1 MSDLYDIKISV
12 RSSVKLLLEIK
23 GLLSMKPNRERLFRD
38 TVFELWL
45 DIQSHKNDS
54 HMMHYVFQHQASA
67 EFIKGLDDQDGTFF
81 QDDQCREKCMEQHNK
96 MCGDTEDGT
105 FVDKVVGKICPKI
118 NRMSV
123 DDGDGVLDSQTK
135 DVIEEAAM
143 LPTMSSNS
151 PQAGNVAVFEFFA
164 EFDAL
169 KKEVLLIKRR
179 KDDEFDELTKRS
191 SKLETSKTFV
201 KFKKLLTNDLCT
213 ENESSDCN
221 PKKSD
226 GGVTIEEKT
235 KFSSQ
240 HNDSSNHIGG
250 VSSEAKASS
259 SSAHPGNDED
269 VSHLDDNM
277 EIDGQNAKDGYSNSQ
292 HNLHLLIKALGTKI
306 ENSSID
312 SVVVVP
318 PKVDD
323 PMLRTIKPKDDFDE
337 ADVDSYDDDY
347 MSLFNDEE
355 QPAKS
360 SLNDLELQQEPDK
373 VDVKDGILEQ
383 QAIADKGKTTVI
395 QETVGVT
402 VDEGPSLGRGL
413 GTLKFKKK
421 NYERALRNYIQLQF
435 PTKRKTRLKKTDDIV
450 MPFDLEDISGQPRNR
465 SINHIMT
472 HDPFV
477 ENLSRPDGCKSD
489 KVTVPEYMSAFITN
503 KDLPEYWFPWGK
515 RDIVID
521 RSFWLRLSCL
531 NIGKSGWLT
540 DQHLDLW
547 IDLMWS
553 LRPPE
558 ADWAI
563 IRPHFSACI
572 LNRMMSDYFLNGHMY
587 PLPWIA
593 VEKVYF
599 LVNEP
604 KEHWCLTELEI
615 RTGVVT
621 FYDSLGW
628 AGRSR
633 RLLAFNSQ
641 PKSDKILLGFGVRPG
656 TLDLTIIK
664 VAYPRGGHRSWYVSV
679 FTLSSMDWKKLDN
692 DCLPRESI
700 RFKCSSQVVIG
711 RLIFWAG
718 HERFVSDDGHVV
730 FKKHLLVSFDL
741 IGHSFKVH
749 DIDVVFRDG
758 LTVPMCLSSLGNSL
772 ILFGSMDETDFYL
785 FVHSFC
791 MLAKVAGT
799 LSLHVKL
806 NSMSSPS
813 SPKFKVILVYEE
825 IKCGVLLPKNISQK
839 NFVRYVR
846 KKFNVED
853 NKELLLSYNIGS
865 NSFNIIDEDD
875 VDFFL
880 KAVLESGDVVMS
892 VFIKSTEKTVEVTPS
907 KPLDIDLNIPLFH
920 EPVTHEWMKNSL
932 NYLPPTPHAPILD
945 LKSITTSHHG
955 VKFSAKKIADKEA
968 CMYEIGLKC
977 ITEGYEYKVVRS
989 CPERY
994 AVECVHL
1001 DCYWY
1006 IFTRRIKKE
1015 NGFRVTYINDNHTC
1029 PKTQFYPNHRN
1040 ATTKMLCQLIILKFR
1055 DVTRVYR
1062 PKDIIN
1068 DLNIEFNIDVSYK
1081 RAWKGKQLALK
1092 SNQGD
1097 PISSF
1102 AQLPYY
1108 CYNLKLA
1115 NKNTITHIDTDH
1127 EGRFKMLSI
1136 AFGAAVRI

>member
-1 MSDLYDIKISV
+1 M
-12 RSSVKLLLEIK
+12 
-23 GLLSMKPNRERLFRD
+23 
-38 TVFELWL
+38 
-45 DIQSHKNDS
+45 
-54 HMMHYVFQHQASA
+54 A
-67 EFIKGLDDQDGTFF
+67 
-81 QDDQCREKCMEQHNK
+81 
-96 MCGDTEDGT
+96 
-105 FVDKVVGKICPKI
+105 
-118 NRMSV
+118 
-123 DDGDGVLDSQTK
+123 
-135 DVIEEAAM
+135 
-143 LPTMSSNS
+143 
-151 PQAGNVAVFEFFA
+151 
-164 EFDAL
+164 
-169 KKEVLLIKRR
+169 
-179 KDDEFDELTKRS
+179 
-191 SKLETSKTFV
+191 
-201 KFKKLLTNDLCT
+201 
-213 ENESSDCN
+213 
-221 PKKSD
+221 
-226 GGVTIEEKT
+226 
-235 KFSSQ
+235 
-240 HNDSSNHIGG
+240 
-250 VSSEAKASS
+250 
-259 SSAHPGNDED
+259 
-269 VSHLDDNM
+269 
-277 EIDGQNAKDGYSNSQ
+277 
-292 HNLHLLIKALGTKI
+292 
-306 ENSSID
+306 
-312 SVVVVP
+312 
-318 PKVDD
+318 
-323 PMLRTIKPKDDFDE
+323 
-337 ADVDSYDDDY
+337 
-347 MSLFNDEE
+347 MSL
-355 QPAKS
+355 KS
-360 SLNDLELQQEPDK
+360 PFGQQSD
-373 VDVKDGILEQ
+373 
-383 QAIADKGKTTVI
+383 TTPV
-395 QETVGVT
+395 
-402 VDEGPSLGRGL
+402 
-413 GTLKFKKK
+413 
-421 NYERALRNYIQLQF
+421 

-450 MPFDLEDISGQPRNR
+450 LPFDLEDISGQPRIR

-515 RDIVID
+515 RDIVIG

-563 IRPHFSACI
+563 VSPHFSACI

-604 KEHWCLTELEI
+604 KEHWCLAELEI
-615 RTGVVT
+615 RIGVVT
-621 FYDSLGW
+621 FYDSLAKGIISCDYKSTTLMLCSI
-628 AGRSR
+628 SR
-633 RLLAFNSQ
+633 IDIWRTVGYG
-641 PKSDKILLGFGVRPG
+641 I
-656 TLDLTIIK
+656 
-664 VAYPRGGHRSWYVSV
+664 
-679 FTLSSMDWKKLDN
+679 DWKKLDN

-700 RFKCSSQVVIG
+700 RFKCSSQVVVG

-718 HERFVSDDGHVV
+718 HERFVSDDGQVV

-741 IGHSFKVH
+741 IGHSFQVH
-749 DIDVVFRDG
+749 DIDAVFRDG
-758 LTVPMCLSSLGNSL
+758 LTVPMCLSSLRNSL

-785 FVHSFC
+785 FCGWSVLVDVTSVTSFTLLFAIPTPNYVKLLGVT
-791 MLAKVAGT
+791 MDEISLLIVEVPGPHQLAKFVYKFSIYNYTNPLQNLGIQGGCEELFGPMTNPNVALISSPEEMSQAWFKASAEFIKGLDDQGGT
-799 LSLHVKL
+799 FFQDDQVREKCMEQHNGMCGDTEDDDGDGVLDSQTKDVIEEVAMLPT
-806 NSMSSPS
+806 MSSN
-813 SPKFKVILVYEE
+813 SPQAGNAAVSEFFAEFDALKKEVLLKKRRKDDKFDELTKIFSKLETSEIFVKFKKLLINDLCTENKSSDCNQKKSDVGVSIEE
-825 IKCGVLLPKNISQK
+825 KP
-839 NFVRYVR
+839 NF
-846 KKFNVED
+846 
-853 NKELLLSYNIGS
+853 S
-865 NSFNIIDEDD
+865 
-875 VDFFL
+875 
-880 KAVLESGDVVMS
+880 
-892 VFIKSTEKTVEVTPS
+892 
-907 KPLDIDLNIPLFH
+907 
-920 EPVTHEWMKNSL
+920 
-932 NYLPPTPHAPILD
+932 
-945 LKSITTSHHG
+945 SHHNDSSNHIGG
-955 VKFSAKKIADKEA
+955 VSSEAKVLMAK
-968 CMYEIGLKC
+968 IGLKC

-1040 ATTKMLCQLIILKFR
+1040 ATAKMLCQLIIPKFR

-1115 NKNTITHIDTDH
+1115 NENTVTHIDTDH
-1127 EGRFKMLSI
+1127 EGRFKMLFI